1 MKPALA
7 LTCGDPS
14 GVGPE
19 LSLQVLQEAEFK
31 HLPII
36 PIGPANWLRALG
48 REGIA
53 VGPSDFLAVPGKP
66 CEVGQRL
73 ALAAMEVAAQGCLG
87 GSFSGVVT
95 GPVNKAGLAGIGFSY
110 PGQTEFFAQQWG
122 GEPTMAFAGGR
133 MTVALATWHI
143 PLRDVPAQ
151 AHAQAIILAAKR
163 LATLRQRL
171 GDPRPKIGICGL
183 NPHAGETGQLGN
195 EETTSVTPAIA
206 ALRAAGIDAH
216 GPLSGDTAFA
226 RHLAGEFDG
235 LVALYH
241 DQGLA
246 PLKTVDFAEAANL
259 TLGLPFIRTSPD
271 HGTAYALAGTGKANP
286 RSLASALRLAYHLSS

>member
-1 MKPALA
+1 MKKSLA

-19 LSLQVLQEAEFK
+19 LSIQVLQEAEFK

-36 PIGPANWLRALG
+36 PIGPASWLRALG
-48 REGIA
+48 RDGIA
-53 VGPSDFLAVPGKP
+53 VGPADFVAIPGKP
-66 CEVGQRL
+66 CEVGQRA
-73 ALAAMEVAAQGCLG
+73 ALAAMEVAAQGCLDG
-87 GSFSGVVT
+87 LFSGVVT
-95 GPVNKAGLAGIGFSY
+95 GPVNKAGLTGIGFNH
-110 PGQTEFFAQQWG
+110 PGQTEFFAQKWG

-143 PLRDVPAQ
+143 PLRDVPTR
-151 AHAQAIILAAKR
+151 AHTQAIVLAAQR
-163 LATLRQRL
+163 LAGLRQRL

-183 NPHAGETGQLGN
+183 NPHAGETGQLGD
-195 EETTSVTPAIA
+195 EEATSVSPALA
-206 ALRAAGIDAH
+206 LLRAAGIDAH

-246 PLKTVDFAEAANL
+246 PLKTIDFAEAANL
-259 TLGLPFIRTSPD
+259 TLGLPFVRTSPD